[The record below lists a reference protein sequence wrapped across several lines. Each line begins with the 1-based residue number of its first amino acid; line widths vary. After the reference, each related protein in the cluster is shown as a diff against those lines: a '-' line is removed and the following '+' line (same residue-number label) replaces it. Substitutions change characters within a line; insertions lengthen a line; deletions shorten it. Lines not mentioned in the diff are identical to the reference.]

1 MDMNY
6 DVLLVSQFTL
16 HANLKKGSKPDFH
29 NAMAPEPARLAFDN
43 CISMYRD
50 LYKENKIQTGSFGEY
65 MAVSLENDGPVTFV
79 IE

>member
-29 NAMAPEPARLAFDN
+29 NAMAPVPARSAFEN
-43 CISMYRD
+43 CVSMYKQ
-50 LYKENKIQTGSFGEY
+50 LYMENRVQTGSFGEL
-65 MAVSLENDGPVTFV
+65 MAVSLENDGPVTF
-79 IE
+79 ILE